1 MASGWILQYTGFDS
15 KLPVQ
20 SEHAI
25 FMIRIL
31 LSSIPVIGLVL
42 ALIAILRFPL
52 NEARMLDIR
61 MQLEARRG
69 KV

>member
-1 MASGWILQYTGFDS
+1 MGFDS

-20 SEHAI
+20 TDHAI

-31 LSSIPVIGLVL
+31 LTGIPVLGLFI
-42 ALIAILRFPL
+42 ALLIVLRFPL
-52 NEARMLDIR
+52 TEQRMHEIR
-61 MQLEARRG
+61 AKLEARRG